1 MPYKSRTESIELQTL
16 KHLNSRMNLAEKDK
30 KHYLNLKKGY
40 EGELLFDSMT
50 EKYASSCL
58 ILNDLLLKVNNTT
71 FQIDTLILHLE
82 TIYLYEVKNLEGDY
96 YYDADRFYKKNKSEI
111 LNPHH
116 QLSRS
121 ESLLRQLLTNLGFN
135 LPIQAAVVFVN
146 PEFTLYQ
153 APLNT
158 PFIFPTQIHSHLKK
172 FNTTSSNGSEKHK
185 RLAEKLISLHIEK
198 SPYTQLP
205 FYDYDQLQKGIVCEN
220 CRSLS
225 LTVKGKTVSCEECG
239 NVVLVHDAVM
249 RSVQEFK
256 LLFPNEKITTSR
268 MHEWCKIV
276 DSRKR
281 IWRILDKNLQI
292 EGVHQWSFYK

>member
-1 MPYKSRTESIELQTL
+1 MPFKPRIESNELRTL
-16 KHLNSRMNLAEKDK
+16 KQLNSRMSLAEKDK

-40 EGELLFDSMT
+40 EGEVLFDSMT
-50 EKYASSCL
+50 EKYESNSL

-71 FQIDTLILHLE
+71 FQIDTLIVHSE

-96 YYDADRFYKKNKSEI
+96 YYEAGRFYKKNKAEI

-116 QLSRS
+116 QLSRG

-158 PFIFPTQIHSHLKK
+158 PFIFPTQIQSHLKK
-172 FNTTSSNGSEKHK
+172 FNTTSSKGSEKHQ
-185 RLAEKLISLHIEK
+185 RLAEKLISLHIKE
-198 SPYTQLP
+198 SPFMQLP
-205 FYDYDQLQKGIVCEN
+205 VYDYDQLQKGIICEN
-220 CRSLS
+220 CHSPS
-225 LTVKGKTVSCEECG
+225 LTVKGKTVSCGECG
-239 NVVLVHDAVM
+239 NVELVHDAVM
-249 RSVQEFK
+249 RSVQEFQ

-268 MHEWCKIV
+268 VHEWCKIV